1 MSLHPATR
9 SRSAEQAPGW
19 IPDPSIPEHAAHAG
33 LLAGATVTGE
43 AARHDLSIR
52 IGLWL
57 DEAGRVR
64 RARWRTGAAPDR
76 ALRGPA
82 EAACAHLEA
91 GGDPLRL
98 PDVLCAA
105 EQLDRGEIV
114 AAAIDAALT
123 AAGARRT
130 G

>member
-9 SRSAEQAPGW
+9 ARSAEPAPAW
-19 IPDPSIPEHAAHAG
+19 IPDAAIPEHAAHAG
-33 LLAGATVTGE
+33 LLAGATVIGE

-57 DEAGRVR
+57 DDAGRVR
-64 RARWRTGAAPDR
+64 RARWRASDR
-76 ALRGPA
+76 TMRSPA

-91 GGDPLRL
+91 GGDPGRL

-105 EQLDRGEIV
+105 EQLDRCELV
-114 AAAIDAALT
+114 AAAVDAALT
-123 AAGARRT
+123 AAGARRS